1 MSDVMKSDRGI
12 GEARWTEERIK
23 TAFERLNHCSAGL
36 DWTTKKLFPLFF
48 TNLLPLVYFLF
59 YQLASACCTLQCW
72 RISIVVSVK
81 KKGLSLTD
89 MDNFRRIHLLNCL
102 RPWFVVCLLVGLENV
117 ANEPWS
123 RVYGIRQP
131 RVGFAQQ
138 GSLKG
143 RKMCSAILSIYAL
156 IESSWRRDKT
166 LFDI

>member
-1 MSDVMKSDRGI
+1 MKSDRGI

-59 YQLASACCTLQCW
+59 CQLASACCTLQCW

-81 KKGLSLTD
+81 KKGLSLTG
-89 MDNFRRIHLLNCL
+89 MDNFREIHLLSCL
-102 RPWFVVCLLVGLENV
+102 RQWFVAYLLVDLENV
-117 ANEPWS
+117 ANEPCC
-123 RVYGIRQP
+123 RVYGINQP
-131 RVGFAQQ
+131 LVGFAQQ

-143 RKMCSAILSIYAL
+143 RKMYSAILSIYAL

-166 LFDI
+166 LFII